1 MKNKFLIVIILGI
14 VNAVVIGIIVKK
26 HGIDNTTSVIKGI
39 FNSKFSKFSKGNGVN
54 VQKENDF
61 KSSET
66 IINNN
71 QIVKEDNP
79 SNKNNQP
86 LNENTIENKVSKE
99 EKIENTNNQ
108 KESNNKSSIMADLDI
123 SHVVVGPL
131 DVNCY
136 VIGDPKSKK
145 ALVIDPGGHPQEIL
159 KILKEKN
166 FELESIYLT
175 HAHFDHMLGI
185 AGLLKSTK
193 PKIYLHEAD
202 KELYQMLPL
211 QVRFFGFGGS
221 FSADDTKLPEPD
233 VLIKEGDKVMINSEA
248 VATIYHTPGHSP
260 GSVCYH
266 FEKLNKIYTGDTLFR
281 NSVGRSDLWQ
291 GSYEDLRN
299 SVRGKLFK
307 LDDNIEVYPGHG
319 PSSNMGYEKTHN
331 LSV

>member
-1 MKNKFLIVIILGI
+1 
-14 VNAVVIGIIVKK
+14 
-26 HGIDNTTSVIKGI
+26 
-39 FNSKFSKFSKGNGVN
+39 
-54 VQKENDF
+54 
-61 KSSET
+61 
-66 IINNN
+66 
-71 QIVKEDNP
+71 
-79 SNKNNQP
+79 
-86 LNENTIENKVSKE
+86 
-99 EKIENTNNQ
+99 
-108 KESNNKSSIMADLDI
+108 
-123 SHVVVGPL
+123 
-131 DVNCY
+131 
-136 VIGDPKSKK
+136 
-145 ALVIDPGGHPQEIL
+145 
-159 KILKEKN
+159 
-166 FELESIYLT
+166 
-175 HAHFDHMLGI
+175 
-185 AGLLKSTK
+185 
-193 PKIYLHEAD
+193 
-202 KELYQMLPL
+202 MLPL

>member
-202 KELYQMLPL
+202 K
-211 QVRFFGFGGS
+211 
-221 FSADDTKLPEPD
+221 
-233 VLIKEGDKVMINSEA
+233 VLFI
-248 VATIYHTPGHSP
+248 
-260 GSVCYH
+260 
-266 FEKLNKIYTGDTLFR
+266 FKI
-281 NSVGRSDLWQ
+281 
-291 GSYEDLRN
+291 
-299 SVRGKLFK
+299 
-307 LDDNIEVYPGHG
+307 
-319 PSSNMGYEKTHN
+319 
-331 LSV
+331 